1 MKFFLVFFSAAC
13 FAQIVYPPNP
23 TKAIGAASTTLTNLN
38 PNLVEGREFFA
49 PQGIAL
55 DTSTTPPALYVSD
68 TGNNR
73 VLGWRNAAAFA
84 NGQHA
89 DIVLGQPDFLTTLPS
104 GPSHSTTPATG
115 LSDPSGITVDSHGNV
130 YVVDSANNR
139 ILRFPQ
145 PFLQTGT
152 PVPDI
157 AIGQASLTGSG
168 ANQGGV
174 SASRLSFS
182 NGTVLAAFLAFDAAG
197 NLWVAD
203 AGNNRVLRFNASV
216 LATGTT
222 AASGPAAD
230 LVLGQP
236 DFISNSY
243 NPPASPL
250 TSTTAFTTPTG
261 IVFDAAGRLFVEESI
276 TTRRGRILMWTP
288 PFSSGQ
294 AASRLLGVD
303 TATPAPPAINPF
315 QLAQAP
321 GGIFAIGGGI
331 GVVDSNNS
339 RILVFPPVE
348 QWIPN
353 ITYQAAIA
361 VAGQSNLFSG
371 AVNQGLLAPNATT
384 LAVPGDAVFFN
395 NELYVADSGN
405 SRVLVMPQVAG
416 SFAPATRVL
425 GQDAMDLNAPNL
437 IEGREFDFTSLAGG
451 ASDAGIAVDLNSNPP
466 HLYVSDTYNNRILGY
481 KDIRTVATG
490 GKADIVIGQPDFQHN
505 LANYPA
511 NDPNA
516 PNASGLYVP
525 IGLAV
530 DPSGNLYVADAGNGR
545 VLRFPTPF
553 SNYSP
558 GALEQADLVL
568 GQLGFTG
575 ARITDATDRTMATP
589 YGLVFSYAG
598 GLLVSDVVLNRVLYF
613 GVQPQNLTSG
623 MAATTV
629 FGQPDF
635 TSRGSGAGSGQLNAP
650 HHISIDSDDR
660 LYVADS
666 SNGRIA
672 IYNHAPT
679 SDPGTP
685 AAFFITQGLGVPR
698 GVYVSPISQQIW
710 VADALRGAALRYPA
724 FNQLNQIGGGLP
736 NGGIQDQGLPIAVV
750 EDGWGNLYV
759 ADVTNRV
766 LVFYPQLAPLNAAN
780 FLNPGVLAP
789 GMIAALYSQGYP
801 HQFGGQATQSS
812 ILPLPTTLNGV
823 QVLFN
828 GSPVP
833 LFFAGPDQIN
843 FQVPILAPQSGSADL
858 QVVQTATGRLLG
870 DASVVMTGANP
881 GIFTQTGNG
890 VGTAVAVNQDNTVNT
905 QTNPAVQGSILTVYG
920 TGQGFIP
927 GAPVDGTVSGTPLPT
942 ATHPGVIMGF
952 QPVPDANIKYFG
964 LSPGLVGVWQLNVVI
979 PDSVITLP
987 TNPTQLIVILDNV
1000 ASGGGGLG
1008 RNVQIYVKAK

>member
-303 TATPAPPAINPF
+303 TATPAPPA
-315 QLAQAP
+315 
-321 GGIFAIGGGI
+321 
-331 GVVDSNNS
+331 
-339 RILVFPPVE
+339 
-348 QWIPN
+348 
-353 ITYQAAIA
+353 
-361 VAGQSNLFSG
+361 
-371 AVNQGLLAPNATT
+371 
-384 LAVPGDAVFFN
+384 
-395 NELYVADSGN
+395 
-405 SRVLVMPQVAG
+405 
-416 SFAPATRVL
+416 
-425 GQDAMDLNAPNL
+425 
-437 IEGREFDFTSLAGG
+437 
-451 ASDAGIAVDLNSNPP
+451 AS
-466 HLYVSDTYNNRILGY
+466 
-481 KDIRTVATG
+481 
-490 GKADIVIGQPDFQHN
+490 
-505 LANYPA
+505 
-511 NDPNA
+511 
-516 PNASGLYVP
+516 
-525 IGLAV
+525 
-530 DPSGNLYVADAGNGR
+530 
-545 VLRFPTPF
+545 
-553 SNYSP
+553 
-558 GALEQADLVL
+558 E
-568 GQLGFTG
+568 
-575 ARITDATDRTMATP
+575 
-589 YGLVFSYAG
+589 
-598 GLLVSDVVLNRVLYF
+598 
-613 GVQPQNLTSG
+613 
-623 MAATTV
+623 
-629 FGQPDF
+629 
-635 TSRGSGAGSGQLNAP
+635 
-650 HHISIDSDDR
+650 
-660 LYVADS
+660 
-666 SNGRIA
+666 
-672 IYNHAPT
+672 
-679 SDPGTP
+679 
-685 AAFFITQGLGVPR
+685 
-698 GVYVSPISQQIW
+698 
-710 VADALRGAALRYPA
+710 
-724 FNQLNQIGGGLP
+724 
-736 NGGIQDQGLPIAVV
+736 
-750 EDGWGNLYV
+750 
-759 ADVTNRV
+759 
-766 LVFYPQLAPLNAAN
+766 
-780 FLNPGVLAP
+780 
-789 GMIAALYSQGYP
+789 
-801 HQFGGQATQSS
+801 SS
-812 ILPLPTTLNGV
+812 IQTTAASW
-823 QVLFN
+823 F
-828 GSPVP
+828 S
-833 LFFAGPDQIN
+833 
-843 FQVPILAPQSGSADL
+843 
-858 QVVQTATGRLLG
+858 LL
-870 DASVVMTGANP
+870 
-881 GIFTQTGNG
+881 
-890 VGTAVAVNQDNTVNT
+890 
-905 QTNPAVQGSILTVYG
+905 
-920 TGQGFIP
+920 
-927 GAPVDGTVSGTPLPT
+927 
-942 ATHPGVIMGF
+942 
-952 QPVPDANIKYFG
+952 
-964 LSPGLVGVWQLNVVI
+964 
-979 PDSVITLP
+979 
-987 TNPTQLIVILDNV
+987 
-1000 ASGGGGLG
+1000 
-1008 RNVQIYVKAK
+1008 